1 MNIPI
6 TKPQF
11 DQAEEQAVIEVLR
24 SGWVSQGPKV
34 AQFESALAGYTE
46 ASYAVATTSC
56 TTALHLI
63 LAALGIGPGDEV
75 LVPAFSFVATANV
88 VEYQG
93 AVPVFVDIDLRTF
106 NIAVEKIEAKITPR
120 TKAIIP
126 VHLFGLSAEMDPIL
140 DLARRHGL
148 AVIEDAAC
156 AVGSRYRGRHVGAL
170 GRAGAFSFHP
180 RKVITTGE
188 GGAVTTHD
196 EALTERLRAL
206 RNHGAKLSDLDRHHA
221 DSFTL
226 PEYDELGFNYRM
238 TDLQA
243 AVGLVQ
249 LSKVDKLI
257 AQRQS
262 LARRYTE
269 ALQDLPGLRTPWE
282 PEGDTHTYQSYVLLV
297 EEQARKSRDELALAL
312 GREGIA
318 VRQGTHAVHCLGYYR
333 RKYGLKEAECPN
345 AWRADRWSL
354 TLPLYPEMDHI
365 TQDRVIQAV
374 RNCLHHNSTVGP
386 D

>member
-24 SGWVSQGPKV
+24 SGWISQGPKV
-34 AQFESALAGYTE
+34 AQFESALAEYTE
-46 ASYAVATTSC
+46 ARHAVATTSC

-63 LAALGIGPGDEV
+63 LAALGISPGDEV
-75 LVPAFSFVATANV
+75 LVPAFTFVATANA
-88 VEYQG
+88 VEYRG
-93 AVPVFVDIDLRTF
+93 AIPVFVDIDLRTF
-106 NIAVEKIEAKITPR
+106 NVDVGNIEAKITPR
-120 TKAIIP
+120 TRAIIP

-140 DLARRHGL
+140 ALAGRHRL

-156 AVGSRYRGRHVGAL
+156 AIGSRYRGRQVGAL
-170 GRAGAFSFHP
+170 GIAGAFSFHP

-188 GGAVTTHD
+188 GGAVTTDD
-196 EALTERLRAL
+196 EGLHERLRVL
-206 RNHGAKLSDLDRHHA
+206 RNHGAKLSDLERHRA
-221 DSFTL
+221 DHFAL
-226 PEYDELGFNYRM
+226 PEYEELGFNYRM

-243 AVGLVQ
+243 AIGLVQ
-249 LSKVDKLI
+249 LGKAHKLI

-269 ALQDLPGLRTPWE
+269 VLKGLPGLRTPYE

-297 EEQARKSRDELALAL
+297 EEHARKSRDELAVAL

-333 RKYGLKEAECPN
+333 RKYGLKESDFPS
-345 AWRADRWSL
+345 AWRADRQSL
-354 TLPLYPEMDHI
+354 TLPLYPEMDEA
-365 TQDRVIQAV
+365 TQGRVVTAV
-374 RNCLHHNSTVGP
+374 RDCLR
-386 D
+386 